1 MSERKN
7 NETFEHELV
16 PRHILLD
23 EEEAQEVLERYR
35 VKAYQLPHILS
46 TDPAIKAIGAK
57 PGSIIKVVRKSLTA
71 GEAIVYRYVIRG

>member
-1 MSERKN
+1 
-7 NETFEHELV
+7 
-16 PRHILLD
+16 
-23 EEEAQEVLERYR
+23 